1 MLEEHFSD
9 AEIVKRLSRMRAK
22 FATAEHEHMRLEL
35 IAPLGGSRT
44 PNDYEAQVRKLFPPR
59 AGWTRPRKRDGL
71 TREGLTAQA
80 AFSGAMRALNS
91 STNASEPHVIELRAF
106 IHDLRLAALSDEPY
120 VFQPPEIIPF
130 RKERGSSVYR
140 AIGRLGLRDAV
151 VESIVAKYLRQCFDP
166 DFLDCA
172 LAYRCGSAG
181 HPAPTHH
188 DAMRAM
194 LGFAEANVE
203 RRLWVVEID
212 IRKFYDSVGH
222 DVALRAV
229 DRAVDRAARR
239 GVAVDT
245 RALAILSAFIASY
258 SFPRNVLSG
267 ALPGLRARDP
277 NATFGWPG
285 EDGAL
290 DEFYP
295 DPMAADVGIIQGAA
309 LSCLIANLI
318 LHDAD
323 VAVTKR
329 KSKSQR
335 LYIRY
340 SDDMA
345 LMCTSIAA
353 AKADMQKYLAAMK
366 ALHLPIHEP
375 KPGVQYGREF
385 WSEKSRGPY
394 RFTNHPSGAPVFGLV
409 GYQLHVDGHLRLRPS
424 SLRKQIDRIHD
435 ETDKVVRRLLSV
447 GRDGIRQTGR
457 QIVNLL
463 EGRLVG
469 MAVGR
474 RNPGSRPGEL
484 SQNCFAAGWKL
495 LAEHPHQRGQ
505 LRVLDRE
512 RGHSMHRLRRV
523 LRMLG
528 VPIEP
533 PVGSKGKRKGRSR
546 FFGIPFSYAGQ
557 YPRHL
562 SLGKGPRP

>member
-9 AEIVKRLSRMRAK
+9 AEIVRRLSRKRAK
-22 FATAEHEHMRLEL
+22 CATMEHEHMRLEM
-35 IAPLGGSRT
+35 IAPLDGGRT
-44 PNDYEAQVRKLFPPR
+44 PNYYEAQVRKLFPPR
-59 AGWTRPRKRDGL
+59 ACWTRPRERDGL
-71 TREGLTAQA
+71 TREALTAQS
-80 AFSGAMRALNS
+80 AFSAAMRALNS
-91 STNASEPHVIELRAF
+91 SANASVPHVLGLRAF
-106 IHDLRLAALSDEPY
+106 LHDLRLAALGDEPY
-120 VFQPPEIIPF
+120 VFQPPEIIPC

-151 VESIVAKYLRQCFDP
+151 VESIAAKYLRQRFDP

-181 HPAPTHH
+181 HPARTHH
-188 DAMRAM
+188 DAMRGVLDFTA
-194 LGFAEANVE
+194 ANSE
-203 RRLWVVEID
+203 HGLWAVEID

-229 DRAVDRAARR
+229 DQAVDRAARR
-239 GVAVDT
+239 GVVVDP
-245 RALAILSAFIASY
+245 RALAIFRAFIASY
-258 SFPRNVLSG
+258 SFPRNVLSE
-267 ALPGLRARDP
+267 ALPGLRTRDP
-277 NATFGWPG
+277 DATFGWPG

-309 LSCLIANLI
+309 LSCLIANLV

-323 VAVTKR
+323 VAVTNR

-335 LYIRY
+335 LYLRY

-345 LMCTSIAA
+345 LMCTSKAA

-366 ALHLPIHEP
+366 ALHLPIHES
-375 KPGVQYGREF
+375 KPDAQYGREF
-385 WSEKSRGPY
+385 WREKSRGPY
-394 RFTNHPSGAPVFGLV
+394 GFTDLSGGAPVFGFV
-409 GYQLHVDGHLRLRPS
+409 GYQLHVAGHLRLRPS

-447 GRDGIRQTGR
+447 GRDGIRLTGQ
-457 QIVNLL
+457 QILNLL

-484 SQNCFAAGWKL
+484 SQNCFAAAWKL

-512 RGHSMHRLRRV
+512 RGHSLHRLRRV
-523 LRMLG
+523 LRMLR
-528 VPIEP
+528 VPIDP
-533 PVGSKGKRKGRSR
+533 SAGSNPRRNGGSR
-546 FFGIPFSYAGQ
+546 FLGGPFSYAGQ
-557 YPRHL
+557 YPCHL